1 MSIIVSDLYCS
12 DGKLSFKVESPFG
25 SVPET
30 LYFDVGTSGAGY
42 INENYDCALVALI
55 PLALLSGESIRL
67 NGPVSIDLYENA
79 LEAIALFRAWY
90 PSKTK
95 PVSIFAELTYGS
107 EQKASRVMS
116 FYSGGVD
123 SLFNIAGR
131 VDDKVRGI
139 DACVLVHGMDISIEN
154 SRLWNEVQSNLAENI
169 KAIPDIEMIC
179 VETNA
184 RLFQPYG
191 VDWTSTGFGPI
202 LGAIS
207 NFLSKGFGKAVIGSY
222 GLYQELEAH
231 ASGPLIDRLWSSERV
246 DIVHFSPRYNR
257 LQKILS
263 IKKTSPQLLKH
274 LRVCWKNPNGK
285 YNCGVCEKCLRTKT
299 ELHAARAENLTQAF
313 GVYNLVEDLK
323 YLRGNI
329 PVDSY
334 TSHFWRDLSRHVA
347 DKKVKAKIKQAL
359 IYYELLR
366 YPNVFKDVLKKWLKA
381 ILKKNNIAR
390 G

>member
-1 MSIIVSDLYCS
+1 MTIIVSDLHCTH
-12 DGKLSFKVESPFG
+12 GKLSFKVESPFG
-25 SVPET
+25 SVPDI
-30 LYFDVGTSGAGY
+30 LYFDAGSSSDGY
-42 INENYDCALVALI
+42 INKSYDCALVALI
-55 PLALLSGESIRL
+55 PLALMSGESIRL
-67 NGPVSIDLYENA
+67 NGPVSIDLYENV
-79 LEAIALFRAWY
+79 LEAIALFRVWY

-95 PVSIFAELTYGS
+95 SVTIFAELTYGS

-131 VDDKVRGI
+131 VDDKVREI
-139 DACVLVHGMDISIEN
+139 DTCVLVHGMDIPLEN
-154 SRLWNEVQSNLAENI
+154 KHLWNEVKSNLAENI

-179 VETNA
+179 IETNA

-222 GLYQELEAH
+222 GLYHELEAH

-246 DIVHFSPRYNR
+246 NIVHFSPRYNR

-299 ELHAARAENLTQAF
+299 ELHVAQAENLTQAF

-329 PVDSY
+329 PADSY
-334 TSHFWRDLSRHVA
+334 TSHFWIDLSQHVT
-347 DKKVKAKIKQAL
+347 DKKVKAKIQQAL
-359 IYYELLR
+359 MYYQLLR
-366 YPNVFKDVLKKWLKA
+366 YPNMLKGMVKKWLKVM
-381 ILKKNNIAR
+381 LNSNGIAR

>member
-1 MSIIVSDLYCS
+1 MSIIVSDLHCC
-12 DGKLSFKVESPFG
+12 DGKLSFKVETPFG
-25 SVPET
+25 LVPDT
-30 LYFDVGTSGAGY
+30 LYFDAGSSTTGY
-42 INENYDCALVALI
+42 INESYDCALVALI
-55 PLALLSGESIRL
+55 PLALMCGENIRL

-95 PVSIFAELTYGS
+95 PVSIFADLTYDS
-107 EQKASRVMS
+107 DQKSSRVMS

-131 VDDKVRGI
+131 IDDKVREV

-154 SRLWNEVQSNLAENI
+154 KHLWNEVQSNLAENI
-169 KAIPDIEMIC
+169 KTIPDIEMIC

-222 GLYQELEAH
+222 GLYHELEAH
-231 ASGPLIDRLWSSERV
+231 ASGPLIDRFWSSERV
-246 DIVHFSPRYNR
+246 DVIHYSPRYNR

-263 IKKTSPQLLKH
+263 IKNTSPQLLKH

-299 ELHAARAENLTQAF
+299 ELHAAQADSLTQAF
-313 GVYNLVEDLK
+313 GVYDLAQDLK

-334 TSHFWRDLSRHVA
+334 TSHFWRDLSQHVT
-347 DKKVKAKIKQAL
+347 DKKVKTKIQKAL
-359 IYYELLR
+359 MYYELLR
-366 YPNVFKDVLKKWLKA
+366 YPNIFKGMIKKWLKI
-381 ILKKNNIAR
+381 ILNKNSVAR